1 MDLMMI
7 QGIWLGMGS
16 TGALPPPPPPPGVT
30 AIMFRHPYHP
40 THPTIPTYTHKWSW
54 LIALLGGFIG

>member
-16 TGALPPPPPPPGVT
+16 SVIIPPSPVVAT
-30 AIMFRHPYHP
+30 TILYHPYHPSHP
-40 THPTIPTYTHKWSW
+40 THPTYNRNFWMIL
-54 LIALLGGFIG
+54 LIYILQWFPK